1 MTVHAKL
8 FSKTGDTTWQ
18 APRLDPT
25 THAIITVDHATGDA
39 HEGNYFYV
47 KGWMDIANAGTHLDF
62 LWVVA
67 STTKW
72 PHANWNLSAEAE
84 FIMTMYEDV
93 STSNN
98 GTPITIHNSNRNS
111 STAAG
116 VLGFTGPTL
125 TSGTLGDGSN
135 GGTEVW
141 AAIVGSGKDATVG
154 KTTGYGFIGKQG
166 SKYWF
171 RLTHVPAGTHWID
184 FDFNWSEQTNKAP

>member
-1 MTVHAKL
+1 MTRWL
-8 FSKTGDTTWQ
+8 ISDTREEV
-18 APRLDPT
+18 PRLDPS
-25 THAIITVDHATGDA
+25 THAIVSVDHAVNDA

-47 KGWMDIANAGTHLDF
+47 KGWMDIAGASTNLDF

-67 STTKW
+67 DTTKW
-72 PHANWNLSAEAE
+72 PHANWVLDAEAE
-84 FIMTMYEDV
+84 FTMTMYEDV

-111 STAAG
+111 DTEAG

-141 AAIVGSGKDATVG
+141 AGKIGSAKKATIGKN
-154 KTTGYGFIGKQG
+154 TGYGFIGKQG
-166 SKYWF
+166 AKYWF

-184 FDFNWSEQTNKAP
+184 FDFNWSEHTNRS